1 MVDLKTDRCNRG
13 WDLLVALHIR
23 GLCNKLRLN
32 MGVKVDEPAL
42 VFGDNKSV
50 LCNARA
56 PASTL
61 KKKQYALAYHFVEG
75 GVARE
80 GWWNA
85 YVNVSHDILLE
96 YDRACQPR
104 YTLGV

>member
-1 MVDLKTDRCNRG
+1 MQQKLGFISGPTEY
-13 WDLLVALHIR
+13 IQ

-61 KKKQYALAYHFVEG
+61 KKKQYALAYHFVQG
-75 GVARE
+75 GVARD
-80 GWWNA
+80 GGM
-85 YVNVSHDILLE
+85 L
-96 YDRACQPR
+96 
-104 YTLGV
+104 T